1 MESYSN
7 LKETELLREIDK
19 CKEWHE
25 AIKREIIEITT
36 DIEEK
41 EKIVNSKLEQLE
53 NVEKNYVGLLQ
64 EMTNRK

>member
-7 LKETELLREIDK
+7 LKDTELLREMEK
-19 CKEWHE
+19 CKELHE
-25 AIKREIIEITT
+25 TIKREIIEITT

-53 NVEKNYVGLLQ
+53 NVEKKYVDLIK
-64 EMTNRK
+64 EMTSRE

>member
-1 MESYSN
+1 MESYSK
-7 LKETELLREIDK
+7 LTETELLREMDK
-19 CKEWHE
+19 CKEQHE
-25 AIKREIIEITT
+25 GIKGEIMEITT

-53 NVEKNYVGLLQ
+53 NVEKIYVDLLQ

>member
-7 LKETELLREIDK
+7 LTETELLREMDK
-19 CKEWHE
+19 CKELHE
-25 AIKREIIEITT
+25 GIKGDIMEITT
-36 DIEEK
+36 DIEAK

-64 EMTNRK
+64 EMTSRK

>member
-1 MESYSN
+1 M
-7 LKETELLREIDK
+7 
-19 CKEWHE
+19 
-25 AIKREIIEITT
+25 EITT

-53 NVEKNYVGLLQ
+53 NVEKIYVDLLQ